1 VMSEE
6 NVNFRRKKKQGLTLN
21 IKQIHNDYETNNHIR
36 TLIDKQIFAFVAIK
50 THAIVFPFNESET
63 NNHIRTLIDKQ
74 IFAFVAVKTH
84 AVVFPFNE
92 SNVLCMHL

>member
-1 VMSEE
+1 MIIKIYSNYVMSEE

-21 IKQIHNDYETNNHIR
+21 IKQIHSDYETNSHIR

-50 THAIVFPFNESET
+50 THA
-63 NNHIRTLIDKQ
+63 
-74 IFAFVAVKTH
+74 
-84 AVVFPFNE
+84 VVFPFNE